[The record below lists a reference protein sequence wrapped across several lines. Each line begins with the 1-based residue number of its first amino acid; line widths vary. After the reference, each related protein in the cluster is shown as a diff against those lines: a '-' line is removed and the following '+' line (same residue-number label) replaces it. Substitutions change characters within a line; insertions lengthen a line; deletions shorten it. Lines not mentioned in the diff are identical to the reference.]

1 MNSIVNLKELL
12 KNRQVL
18 ILVGP
23 TGIGKTTLSDL
34 IADYLPVEIISAD
47 SRQIFKQLNIGTAKP
62 PNAILDKTRH
72 HLISFLRP
80 EEHFSAGMYSK
91 MSRKIVDQIFD
102 RKMIPFIVG
111 GSGLYVKALIEGF
124 FELEIRDD
132 KIRASLRNR
141 LLNEGTESLYLELK
155 KCDPELAEN
164 IQVNDKQRILR
175 GLEVY
180 LTSKQKLSKLQEQ
193 PSVPPNFKPII
204 FGIRCDRELLYHRI
218 NNRVDEMIEEGLL
231 NEVLKLK
238 KKGFTPDLN
247 ALNSVGYKEVYE
259 YMNNTI
265 NYDEMID
272 LIKRN
277 TRHYAKR
284 QMTWFNKNKDIH
296 WKDINEKTNFN
307 GLAQKIVNEFQ
318 VIKFDQ

>member
-1 MNSIVNLKELL
+1 MNSIANLKELL
-12 KNRQVL
+12 KNRLVL
-18 ILVGP
+18 FLVGP
-23 TGIGKTTLSDL
+23 TGIGKTTLSDS

-62 PNAILDKTRH
+62 PKEILDKTRH

-91 MSRKIVDQIFD
+91 MSRKIVDQILD
-102 RKMIPFIVG
+102 RKKIPFVVG

-132 KIRASLRNR
+132 KIRASLRKR
-141 LLNEGTESLYLELK
+141 LLKEGTESLYNELK
-155 KCDPELAEN
+155 KCDPELAES
-164 IQVNDKQRILR
+164 IQPNDKQRILR

-193 PSVPPNFKPII
+193 PSVPPNFNPVI
-204 FGIRCDRELLYHRI
+204 FGIRCDRKLLYDRI
-218 NNRVDEMIEEGLL
+218 NHRVEEMIEEGLL

-238 KKGFTPDLN
+238 KKGFTPELN
-247 ALNSVGYKEVYE
+247 ALNSVGYKEVFE
-259 YMNNTI
+259 YMDNTI
-265 NYDEMID
+265 NYDEMIE

-284 QMTWFNKNKDIH
+284 QMTWFNKNKNIR
-296 WKDINEKTNFN
+296 WKDINENTDYKK
-307 GLAQKIVNEFQ
+307 LASEIVNEFQ
-318 VIKFDQ
+318 SQNNLL